1 MQGLKHFWSSKD
13 CDPEAAPS
21 PTWLQRTLITTFSRT
36 APGGENETQVIKKP
50 DLTGECTDLL
60 SMDLLITKVQTADW
74 SELVSY
80 ELLLAVVLLSWT

>member
-60 SMDLLITKVQTADW
+60 SMDLLSTKAQTVGLCW
-74 SELVSY
+74 SELVSG
-80 ELLLAVVLLSWT
+80 

>member
-50 DLTGECTDLL
+50 DLTGECTDLSSIDLGKARTVGL
-60 SMDLLITKVQTADW
+60 SW
-74 SELVSY
+74 SELVSG
-80 ELLLAVVLLSWT
+80 